1 MSETTSWNPDR
12 YAKNARFVADLGAP
26 LLELLAPQAGERI
39 LDLGCGD
46 GALTEK
52 LRAAGCAVVGV
63 DASLAQLR
71 AARRRGLDVAVVDG
85 QCWVSSRDSM
95 QYFPMPRCTG

>member
-26 LLELLAPQAGERI
+26 LLELLAPRAGELI

-52 LRAAGCAVVGV
+52 LRAAGCTVLGV
-63 DASLAQLR
+63 DSSLAQLG
-71 AARRRGLDVAVVDG
+71 AARRRGLNVAVVDG
-85 QCWVSSRDSM
+85 QRLGLKQNSM
-95 QYFPMPRCTG
+95 RYFPMPPCIG